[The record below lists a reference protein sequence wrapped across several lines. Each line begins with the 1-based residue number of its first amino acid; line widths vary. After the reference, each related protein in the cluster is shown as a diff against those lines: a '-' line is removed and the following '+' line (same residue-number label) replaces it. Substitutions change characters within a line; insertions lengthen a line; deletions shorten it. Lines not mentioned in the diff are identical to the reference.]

1 MYAIRLQR
9 KENSIACA
17 EMKNGLCP
25 GAFGRA
31 QRAQKVTLLP
41 FLQPQMADARIPF
54 SSERRIPRWADIR
67 RKVQSLSITRVNHSF
82 KNNTSI
88 HTPFRGTSVWL
99 VLLPAAAFQ
108 PLITDDTGTQG
119 ALGNQFEFAF
129 DRDRIRMAGNKTGMR
144 TLPFTAT
151 RGLTDSQDIFLG
163 ISHVRIDGNAPG
175 SNASGSG
182 NPVLGAKWR
191 LLETADSKTSIGFKP
206 EFVLP
211 VSATRE
217 AAGLGTG
224 RASWNLTL
232 IVTQEIPFGAVHANL
247 ATGRNRFRDS
257 AAPEI
262 TRLASVAPDWDVM
275 PKWKLA
281 LDAGVVS
288 AKVGGVKTQ
297 SRFIELG
304 AIHSLSDV
312 LDFALG
318 FVRARDS
325 AVPRTNTDSATIV
338 VI

>member
-1 MYAIRLQR
+1 MSWCFRKGAKSTKGSRYCRFCNRKWPTPESHFRLDGVFLDGLIFGAKYNRCQSRELIIHSKTIRQ
-9 KENSIACA
+9 
-17 EMKNGLCP
+17 
-25 GAFGRA
+25 F
-31 QRAQKVTLLP
+31 
-41 FLQPQMADARIPF
+41 
-54 SSERRIPRWADIR
+54 
-67 RKVQSLSITRVNHSF
+67 TRHF
-82 KNNTSI
+82 A
-88 HTPFRGTSVWL
+88 
-99 VLLPAAAFQ
+99 VLLFGVVVQPVAAFQ

-119 ALGNQFEFAF
+119 VLGNQFEFAF
-129 DRDRIRMAGNKTGMR
+129 DRDRIRMAGNTTGVR

-151 RGLTDSQDIFLG
+151 RGQTDSLDIFLG
-163 ISHVRIDGNAPG
+163 ISRVRIDGNAPG

-191 LLETADSKTSIGFKP
+191 LLETADRKTSIGFKP

-247 ATGRNRFRDS
+247 ATGRNRFRTSASPDS
-257 AAPEI
+257 
-262 TRLASVAPDWDVM
+262 TTSLASVAPVWDVT

-288 AKVGGVKTQ
+288 AKAGGVKTR

-304 AIHSLSDV
+304 AIHSLSDA

-325 AVPRTNTDSATIV
+325 AVPHTNTDSATIGV
-338 VI
+338 TWRF

>member
-1 MYAIRLQR
+1 MACVLVLSEGR
-9 KENSIACA
+9 KEHNRSRYCRFCNRKWPTPESHFRLDAVFLA
-17 EMKNGLCP
+17 GLIF
-25 GAFGRA
+25 GAKYNRCQSRELIIHSKTIRQLTRHFAVLLFG
-31 QRAQKVTLLP
+31 V
-41 FLQPQMADARIPF
+41 
-54 SSERRIPRWADIR
+54 
-67 RKVQSLSITRVNHSF
+67 VV
-82 KNNTSI
+82 
-88 HTPFRGTSVWL
+88 
-99 VLLPAAAFQ
+99 LPAAAFQ

-129 DRDRIRMAGNKTGMR
+129 DRDRIRMAGNTTGVR

-175 SNASGSG
+175 LNASGSG

-288 AKVGGVKTQ
+288 AKVGGVKMQ

-304 AIHSLSDV
+304 AIHSLSDA
-312 LDFALG
+312 LDFALE

-325 AVPRTNTDSATIV
+325 AVPPTNTDRTTIV

>member
-1 MYAIRLQR
+1 MACVLVLSEGR
-9 KENSIACA
+9 KEHKRSRYCRFCNRKWPTPESHFRLDAVFLA
-17 EMKNGLCP
+17 GLIF
-25 GAFGRA
+25 GAKYNRGQSRELIIHSKTIRQFTRHFAVLLFG
-31 QRAQKVTLLP
+31 V
-41 FLQPQMADARIPF
+41 
-54 SSERRIPRWADIR
+54 
-67 RKVQSLSITRVNHSF
+67 VV
-82 KNNTSI
+82 
-88 HTPFRGTSVWL
+88 
-99 VLLPAAAFQ
+99 LPAAAFQ

-129 DRDRIRMAGNKTGMR
+129 DRDRIRMAGNTTGVR

-163 ISHVRIDGNAPG
+163 ISHVRSDGNAPG

-262 TRLASVAPDWDVM
+262 TRLASVARDWDVM

-288 AKVGGVKTQ
+288 AKVGGVKMQ

-304 AIHSLSDV
+304 AIHSLSDA
-312 LDFALG
+312 LDFALE

-325 AVPRTNTDSATIV
+325 AVPPTNTDRTTIGV
-338 VI
+338 TWRF